1 MGFRFRK
8 RIRVAKR
15 LYVNLSK
22 SGTSFSIGQR
32 GATVNLSKRRG
43 PTLTVG
49 APGTGLSY
57 QTRLGKRRSSP
68 GVAPSLVMV
77 ALSVGVAAL
86 IFWWI
91 FMR

>member
-43 PTLTVG
+43 LP
-49 APGTGLSY
+49 
-57 QTRLGKRRSSP
+57 
-68 GVAPSLVMV
+68 
-77 ALSVGVAAL
+77 
-86 IFWWI
+86 
-91 FMR
+91 